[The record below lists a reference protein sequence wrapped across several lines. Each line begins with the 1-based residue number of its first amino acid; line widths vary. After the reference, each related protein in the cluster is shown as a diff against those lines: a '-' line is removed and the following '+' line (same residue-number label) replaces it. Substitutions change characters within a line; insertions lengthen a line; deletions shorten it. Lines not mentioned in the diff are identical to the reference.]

1 MNAPLTPSFRLD
13 GKRAL
18 VTGAGR
24 GIGRGLAVALAE
36 AGASVTL
43 CARTGSEIEA
53 VAESI
58 RATGARADAIV
69 LDVVDVDQ
77 VRRVIG
83 DLQAFD
89 ILVNNAGTNRPRL
102 FVDVTTED
110 FDALVQLNVRAA
122 YFTAQAVASRMIDA
136 GVAGSIINMSSQAGH
151 LAAAGRS
158 VYTLTKF
165 AMEGL
170 TKAMAVELAPKGI
183 RVNSVCPTFIETEMT
198 RSSLD
203 DPEFKASVLSRIKLG
218 RVGRV
223 EDLMGAAVFLASDA
237 SSLMTGASLLID
249 GGWTAG

>member
-77 VRRVIG
+77 VRRVISG
-83 DLQAFD
+83 LQAFD

-136 GVAGSIINMSSQAGH
+136 GVAGSIIQMSSQAGH
-151 LAAAGRS
+151 LAAAGGS
-158 VYTLTKF
+158 VYTLNKF

-183 RVNSVCPTFIETEMT
+183 RVNSVCPTFIETDMT

>member
-1 MNAPLTPSFRLD
+1 MSVPRTPSFRLD

-24 GIGRGLAVALAE
+24 GIGRGLAVALAQ

-58 RATGARADAIV
+58 RATSARAETVV

-77 VRRVIG
+77 VRSVIG
-83 DLQAFD
+83 GLQTFD
-89 ILVNNAGTNRPRL
+89 ILDNNAGTNRPRPC
-102 FVDVTTED
+102 VDVTTED

-122 YFTAQAVASRMIDA
+122 YFVAQAVALRMIDA
-136 GVAGSIINMSSQAGH
+136 GIAGSIINMSSQAGH

-165 AMEGL
+165 AIEGL
-170 TKAMAVELAPKGI
+170 TKAMAVELAPKRI
-183 RVNSVCPTFIETEMT
+183 RVNSLCPTFIETDMT
-198 RSSLD
+198 RPSLD
-203 DPEFKASVLSRIKLG
+203 DPDFKAAVLSRIKLG
-218 RVGRV
+218 RVGTV
-223 EDLMGAAVFLASDA
+223 EDLMGAAIFLASDA
-237 SSLMTGASLLID
+237 SSLMTGTSLLID

>member
-1 MNAPLTPSFRLD
+1 MSVPRTPSFRLD

-18 VTGAGR
+18 ITGAGR
-24 GIGRGLAVALAE
+24 GIGRGLAVALAQ

-43 CARTGSEIEA
+43 CARTGSEIET

-58 RATGARADAIV
+58 RATGARAEAVV

-83 DLQAFD
+83 GLQAFD
-89 ILVNNAGTNRPRL
+89 ILVNNAGTNRPRS

-122 YFTAQAVASRMIDA
+122 YFVAQAVALRMIEA
-136 GVAGSIINMSSQAGH
+136 GIPGSIINISSQAGH

-158 VYTLTKF
+158 VYTVTKF
-165 AMEGL
+165 AIEGL
-170 TKAMAVELAPKGI
+170 TKAMAVELAHERI
-183 RVNSVCPTFIETEMT
+183 RVNSLCPTFIETDMT
-198 RSSLD
+198 RPSLD
-203 DPEFKASVLSRIKLG
+203 DPEFKTSVLSRIKLG
-218 RVGRV
+218 RVGTV

-237 SSLMTGASLLID
+237 SSLMTGSSLLID

>member
-1 MNAPLTPSFRLD
+1 MCSRYPRTYLVFLLF
-13 GKRAL
+13 GK
-18 VTGAGR
+18 T
-24 GIGRGLAVALAE
+24 VA
-36 AGASVTL
+36 
-43 CARTGSEIEA
+43 I
-53 VAESI
+53 
-58 RATGARADAIV
+58 
-69 LDVVDVDQ
+69 
-77 VRRVIG
+77 
-83 DLQAFD
+83 
-89 ILVNNAGTNRPRL
+89 
-102 FVDVTTED
+102 
-110 FDALVQLNVRAA
+110 
-122 YFTAQAVASRMIDA
+122 ID
-136 GVAGSIINMSSQAGH
+136 H

-183 RVNSVCPTFIETEMT
+183 RVNSVCPTFIETDMT